1 MGNAVGNAV
10 GNAEGCTSAKDEIG
24 QMLWAWGQ
32 SLNQGGDTEPATVCS
47 SGVKSASL
55 APTGPSTAAGAH
67 GAFNRS
73 GVFLHTYAMHM
84 KCVVAFAPY
93 WRAVVPRD
101 IAVRAR
107 CIEGHATEQDITT
120 RGQLRLGQL
129 QYVNKRSIRRWA
141 QSHRRFCG

>member
-73 GVFLHTYAMHM
+73 G
-84 KCVVAFAPY
+84 
-93 WRAVVPRD
+93 RPRGLQPQRR
-101 IAVRAR
+101 IPSYLCNAYEMRGR
-107 CIEGHATEQDITT
+107 ICPILEGSRPPGYCSPGT
-120 RGQLRLGQL
+120 L
-129 QYVNKRSIRRWA
+129 
-141 QSHRRFCG
+141 HRRPCYRTGYHHARTTSFRSVAICQ